1 MARGLE
7 SGPRRTT
14 SVEAVSWVEPPRRR
28 AEVVADVD
36 VCVAGGGPAGLG
48 AALAAARLG
57 ARVCLLERHGFLG
70 GNFTAASV
78 GTICGLY
85 VAEAPGDFAY
95 VTCGVAQE
103 VADALKS
110 RGAAVGPMP
119 FKGTAV
125 LLYVPWAAKRLF
137 DHLVSSEPNITL
149 FLHALVAD
157 VVVDN
162 GALEA
167 VVVATKRGPQAVR
180 ARAFVDATGD
190 ADLVV
195 FAGGEWEIGVDG
207 QRQFASMQFVMQH
220 ADSNA
225 VFAGGLDALASAIAA
240 RGSHLSRDG
249 GAVLPTFRP
258 GEFIGAMT
266 RVRAPDGGPLDVTD
280 LRDATWGELEGRRLA
295 EEAAAFLVEHVP
307 GFEAAF
313 LADTA
318 PTLGVRETR
327 RVAGEYVLTGDDVS
341 GLARFDDAIAAGAW
355 PREYHVRGRST
366 EYVNLPDGGYYQIP
380 LRALRPRGLANLW
393 VAGRCIS
400 ADHDA
405 LASTRVM
412 APSMALGQAAG
423 TAAALAVL
431 DGSGNDA
438 GAVRTSLLAQGAFL
452 G

>member
-1 MARGLE
+1 VPERLDL
-7 SGPRRTT
+7 PRRQ
-14 SVEAVSWVEPPRRR
+14 

-48 AALAAARLG
+48 AALAAARAG
-57 ARVCLLERHGFLG
+57 ARVCLLERYGFLG

-85 VAEAPGDFAY
+85 VADAGSFGY
-95 VTCGVAQE
+95 VTRGIAEE
-103 VADALKS
+103 VAEALKS
-110 RGAAVGPMP
+110 AGAANGPVP
-119 FKGTAV
+119 FKGSAV

-137 DHLVSSEPNITL
+137 DHLVAEQEGVQL
-149 FLHALVAD
+149 FLHALVSDVLVAD
-157 VVVDN
+157 GRV
-162 GALEA
+162 EA

-195 FAGGEWEIGVDG
+195 AAGAPWTMGDPG
-207 QRQFASMQFVMQH
+207 QRQFASMQFVMQNVDL
-220 ADSNA
+220 AA
-225 VFAGGLDALASAIAA
+225 AMVAGPDALNQAIAA
-240 RGSHLSRDG
+240 HGAHLSRDG
-249 GAVLPTFRP
+249 GALLPTFRP
-258 GEFIGAMT
+258 GEVIGAMT

-280 LRDATWGELEGRRLA
+280 LAQATYGELEGRRLA
-295 EEAAAFLVEHVP
+295 EEGAAFVKEHVP
-307 GFEAAF
+307 GFAEAF

-327 RVAGEYVLTGDDVS
+327 RAVGRYVLTGDDVA
-341 GLARFDDAIAAGAW
+341 GLARFDDAVGAGAW
-355 PREYHVRGRST
+355 PQEYHVTGRST
-366 EYVNLPDGGYYQIP
+366 EYRPLPEGGYYQVP
-380 LRALRPRGLANLW
+380 LRSLQPQGVDNLF

-412 APSMALGQAAG
+412 APSMVLGQAAG
-423 TAAALAVL
+423 TAAALLACQHLAV
-431 DGSGNDA
+431 DA
-438 GAVRTSLLAQGAFL
+438 LQGCLKEQGAFL

>member
-1 MARGLE
+1 VARTLDL
-7 SGPRRTT
+7 PH
-14 SVEAVSWVEPPRRR
+14 RR

-48 AALAAARLG
+48 AALAAARHG
-57 ARVCLLERHGFLG
+57 ASVCLLERYGFLG
-70 GNFTAASV
+70 GNFTVASV

-85 VAEAPGDFAY
+85 VSDGGTFSYVTRGVAEEVAEA
-95 VTCGVAQE
+95 
-103 VADALKS
+103 LKAA
-110 RGAAVGPMP
+110 GAANGPVP

-137 DHLVSSEPNITL
+137 DRLVGDEDRVTL

-157 VVVDN
+157 VVREGDHV
-162 GALEA
+162 EA
-167 VVVATKRGPQAVR
+167 VVVATKRGPQAVL

-195 FAGGEWEIGVDG
+195 HAGAPWTMGDPG
-207 QRQFASMQFVMQH
+207 QRQFASMQFFLQH
-220 ADSNA
+220 VDVGAA
-225 VFAGGLDALASAIAA
+225 FAAGPDALNQAIAA
-240 RGSHLSRDG
+240 HGAHLSRDG
-249 GAVLPTFRP
+249 GALLPTFRP
-258 GEFIGAMT
+258 GEVIGAMT

-280 LRDATWGELEGRRLA
+280 LAQATYGEGEGRRLA
-295 EEAAAFLVEHVP
+295 EEAAAFVQEHVP
-307 GFEAAF
+307 GFADSF

-318 PTLGVRETR
+318 PALGVRETR
-327 RVAGEYVLTGDDVS
+327 RAVGRYVLTGADVA
-341 GLARFDDAIAAGAW
+341 GLARFDDAVAAGAW
-355 PREYHVRGRST
+355 PQEYHVTGRST
-366 EYVNLPDGGYYQIP
+366 EYKQLPDGGYYQVP
-380 LRALRPRGLANLW
+380 FRALQPDGLANVF

-423 TAAALAVL
+423 TAAALAAREEL
-431 DGSGNDA
+431 
-438 GAVRTSLLAQGAFL
+438 AVRDLQCSLEEQGAFL

>member
-1 MARGLE
+1 M
-7 SGPRRTT
+7 TQT
-14 SVEAVSWVEPPRRR
+14 VEVRSRN

-48 AALAAARLG
+48 AALAAARQG
-57 ARVCLLERHGFLG
+57 ARVCLLERYGFLG
-70 GNFTAASV
+70 GNFTVASV

-85 VAEAPGDFAY
+85 VAEGGSWAY
-95 VTCGVAQE
+95 VTRGIAEE
-103 VADALKS
+103 VAEALKS
-110 RGAAVGPMP
+110 AGSANGPIP

-137 DHLVSSEPNITL
+137 DHLVSGQENITL
-149 FLHALVAD
+149 FLHALVSD
-157 VVVDN
+157 VVVD
-162 GALEA
+162 GDRLEA

-195 FAGGEWEIGVDG
+195 HAGAPWTIGVPG
-207 QRQFASMQFVMQH
+207 ARQFASMQFVMQH
-220 ADSNA
+220 VDVGAVLAAGPNA
-225 VFAGGLDALASAIAA
+225 LTEAVAA
-240 RGSHLSRDG
+240 HGAHLSRDS
-249 GAVLPTFRP
+249 GALLPTFRP
-258 GEFIGAMT
+258 GEVIGAMT
-266 RVRAPDGGPLDVTD
+266 RVRGPDGGPLDVTD
-280 LRDATWGELEGRRLA
+280 LAQATYGELEGRRLA
-295 EEAAAFLVEHVP
+295 EEAAAFLVEHLP
-307 GFEAAF
+307 GFAEAF

-327 RVAGEYVLTGDDVS
+327 RAVGRYVLSGDDVA
-341 GLARFDDAIAAGAW
+341 GLARFDDAVAAGAW
-355 PREYHVRGRST
+355 PQEYHVTGRST
-366 EYVNLPDGGYYQIP
+366 EYVPLPPGGFYQVP
-380 LRALRPRGLANLW
+380 LSSLQPQGLDNVF

-423 TAAALAVL
+423 LAAALLARQELAV
-431 DGSGNDA
+431 DA
-438 GAVRTSLLAQGAFL
+438 LQGCLNEQGAFL

>member
-1 MARGLE
+1 MGD
-7 SGPRRTT
+7 ST
-14 SVEAVSWVEPPRRR
+14 VEVRSRQ

-48 AALAAARLG
+48 AALAAARQG
-57 ARVCLLERHGFLG
+57 ASVCLLERYGFLG
-70 GNFTAASV
+70 GNFTVASV

-85 VAEAPGDFAY
+85 VAEDASWAY
-95 VTCGVAQE
+95 VTQGIAEE
-103 VADALKS
+103 VAEALKGA
-110 RGAAVGPMP
+110 GAANGPIP

-137 DHLVSSEPNITL
+137 DRLVGDEENITL
-149 FLHALVAD
+149 FLHALVSD
-157 VVVDN
+157 VVVD
-162 GALEA
+162 GDRLEA

-195 FAGGEWEIGVDG
+195 HAGAPWTMGDPG

-220 ADSNA
+220 VDLTAA
-225 VFAGGLDALASAIAA
+225 FAAGADALNQAIAA
-240 RGSHLSRDG
+240 HGDNLSRDG
-249 GAVLPTFRP
+249 GALLPTFRP
-258 GEFIGAMT
+258 GEVIGAMT
-266 RVRAPDGGPLDVTD
+266 RVRAADGGPLDVTD
-280 LRDATWGELEGRRLA
+280 LAQATYGELEGRRLA
-295 EEAAAFLVEHVP
+295 EEGAAFVQQHVP
-307 GFEAAF
+307 GFAEAF

-318 PTLGVRETR
+318 PALGVRETR
-327 RVAGEYVLTGDDVS
+327 RAVGRFVLRGEDIA
-341 GLARFDDAIAAGAW
+341 GLARFEDAVAAGAW
-355 PREYHVRGRST
+355 PQEYHVTGRST
-366 EYVNLPDGGYYQIP
+366 EYRSLPKGGYYQLP
-380 LRALRPRGLANLW
+380 FRALQPDRVSNLF

-423 TAAALAVL
+423 TAAALLVGDVL
-431 DGSGNDA
+431 TVDDLQ
-438 GAVRTSLLAQGAFL
+438 RSLKEQGAFL